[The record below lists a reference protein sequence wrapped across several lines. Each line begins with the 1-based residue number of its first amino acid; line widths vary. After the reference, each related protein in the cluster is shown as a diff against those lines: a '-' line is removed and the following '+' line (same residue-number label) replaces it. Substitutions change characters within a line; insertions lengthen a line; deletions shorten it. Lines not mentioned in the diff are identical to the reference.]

1 MIFLSKNEELLE
13 ASEKG
18 DVEKVKKLLKK
29 GADVNAKNFLGFTS
43 LHIAASAGHIEVV
56 KLLIENGANVNAKD
70 NVGWTPLYNAAIYGH
85 IEVVKLLIEKGADVN
100 AKANYG
106 TTPLHEAAYHGHIEV
121 VRLLLEHGA
130 DPYIKTND
138 GKTAI
143 DIAREKGYSDIVKLI
158 KEFISFQILS
168 IESPKLYINEWGK
181 IIVKVKGKGKISI
194 NLKGDVEWIKPEPK
208 EISGESIIEIP
219 VKPKVSG
226 EVPVKVIIDSPYG
239 KDSSTVFLKVEKKEV
254 KLIQAKTPIIVSE
267 KVPVEKK
274 KKVEDKISMP
284 EFPIRL
290 LKKYEPIELLGKG
303 GFALVFKAKRKEDGK
318 ITALKI
324 PKLDDKAGKA
334 FLNEVN
340 VWLSLNHKNIVSLID
355 ANVIP
360 FPYLELE
367 FIDGVEL
374 NGKIIKSV
382 NELPKPLKEDI
393 ALKIIKG
400 IAEGLKYAHS
410 KNIIHADLKPA
421 NILIAKDFEAKITDW
436 GLSKLYGS
444 EIIVKGLTPLYAA
457 PEQLDPSYG
466 SIDQRTDIFQL
477 GIIFYELLTGK
488 NPFRGYTF
496 EEVKRKITDESIEI
510 PKPSSFNSS
519 LKKYDEIIM
528 KALSRRKDG
537 RFNSIEDFL
546 LELERIEAI
555 DIEKKIEELKL
566 SLSQSRDKLNLSKSQ
581 EEFQDNKKIVVKLLC
596 DLCLLCAEAN
606 KKPELLNYLND
617 LRFYCFESLNDLFN
631 AIKHVEYMMKEGI
644 RISEEFKDRLKVLTY
659 NIKRENKI

>member
-1 MIFLSKNEELLE
+1 MFNVFKSKNEKLLR
-13 ASEKG
+13 ASIIG
-18 DVEKVKKLLKK
+18 DVEKVKKLLKE
-29 GADVNAKNFLGFTS
+29 GADVNAKDEFGWTP
-43 LHIAASAGHIEVV
+43 LHKAAILGHIEVV
-56 KLLIENGANVNAKD
+56 KLLIKEGADVNAK
-70 NVGWTPLYNAAIYGH
+70 NEFGWTPLHGAAESGH
-85 IEVVKLLIEKGADVN
+85 IEVVKLL
-100 AKANYG
+100 
-106 TTPLHEAAYHGHIEV
+106 
-121 VRLLLEHGA
+121 LEHGA
-130 DPYIKTND
+130 DPNIKNNG

-143 DIAREKGYSDIVKLI
+143 DLALERGYSDIVKLI
-158 KEFISFQILS
+158 EEFKYFQILS
-168 IESPKLYINEWGK
+168 IEAPKLFVNEWGK
-181 IIVKVKGKGKISI
+181 IVVKVKGKGKISI
-194 NLKGDVEWIKPEPK
+194 NLEGDFDWIKPELK
-208 EISGESIIEIP
+208 ELSGESTIEIP

-226 EVPVKVIIDSPYG
+226 EVPVKVIIDTPYG
-239 KDSSTVFLKVEKKEV
+239 KESPMVFLKVERKEV
-254 KLIQAKTPIIVSE
+254 KPIQAKTPIIVSE
-267 KVPVEKK
+267 KVPVGKK
-274 KKVEDKISMP
+274 EKVEDKISMP
-284 EFPIRL
+284 EFPIEL
-290 LKKYEPIELLGKG
+290 LKKYEPLELLGKG

-324 PKLDDKAGKA
+324 PKLDDRAGKA

-340 VWLSLNHKNIVSLID
+340 VWLNLNHKNIVSLID

-367 FIDGVEL
+367 FIDGAEF

-421 NILIAKDFEAKITDW
+421 NILITKDFEAKITDW

-510 PKPSSFNSS
+510 PKPSSFNAS

-566 SLSQSRDKLNLSKSQ
+566 SLSQSINKLNLSKTQ
-581 EEFQDNKKIVVKLLC
+581 EEYIDNKKNVVKYLC
-596 DLCLLCAEAN
+596 ELCLLCAEADR
-606 KKPELLNYLND
+606 KPELFNYLND
-617 LRFYCFESLNDLFN
+617 LRFYCFESLNELFY

-644 RISEEFKDRLKVLTY
+644 RISEEFKDKLKVLTY

>member
-1 MIFLSKNEELLE
+1 MMMFYDFESKNKELLE

-18 DVEKVKKLLKK
+18 DVEEVKKLLK
-29 GADVNAKNFLGFTS
+29 
-43 LHIAASAGHIEVV
+43 E
-56 KLLIENGANVNAKD
+56 GANLNAR
-70 NVGWTPLYNAAIYGH
+70 NIVGWTPLHLAVQNGH
-85 IEVVKLLIEKGADVN
+85 IEVVKLLIEKGANVN
-100 AKANYG
+100 AKDNIG
-106 TTPLHEAAYHGHIEV
+106 DTPLHDAADKGHIEV

-130 DPYIKTND
+130 DPNIKNYE
-138 GKTAI
+138 GKTAM
-143 DIAREKGYSDIVKLI
+143 DLAREKGYSDIVKLI
-158 KEFISFQILS
+158 EEFISFQILN
-168 IESPKLYINEWGK
+168 IEAPKLFVNEWGK
-181 IIVKVKGKGKISI
+181 IIVKIKGKGKVSI
-194 NLKGDVEWIKPEPK
+194 KLKGDVEWIKPELK
-208 EISGESIIEIP
+208 ELSGESTIEIP
-219 VKPKVSG
+219 VKPKISG
-226 EVPVKVIIDSPYG
+226 DVPVKVIIDTPYG
-239 KDSSTVFLKVEKKEV
+239 KETSIIFLKVERKEV
-254 KLIQAKTPIIVSE
+254 KPIQATTPTIGSE
-267 KVPVEKK
+267 TIPGEEKK
-274 KKVEDKISMP
+274 EVEDKISMP
-284 EFPIRL
+284 EFPKEL

-340 VWLSLNHKNIVSLID
+340 VWLNLKHQNIVSLID

-382 NELPKPLKEDI
+382 NELPNPLKEDI

-444 EIIVKGLTPLYAA
+444 EITVKGLTPLYAA

-510 PKPSSFNSS
+510 PKPSSFNAS

-566 SLSQSRDKLNLSKSQ
+566 SLSQSIDKLNLSKTQ
-581 EEFQDNKKIVVKLLC
+581 EEYIDNKKNVVKYLC
-596 DLCLLCAEAN
+596 DLCLLCAEADR
-606 KKPELLNYLND
+606 KPELLNYLND

>member
-1 MIFLSKNEELLE
+1 M
-13 ASEKG
+13 
-18 DVEKVKKLLKK
+18 
-29 GADVNAKNFLGFTS
+29 
-43 LHIAASAGHIEVV
+43 H
-56 KLLIENGANVNAKD
+56 
-70 NVGWTPLYNAAIYGH
+70 
-85 IEVVKLLIEKGADVN
+85 
-100 AKANYG
+100 
-106 TTPLHEAAYHGHIEV
+106 
-121 VRLLLEHGA
+121 
-130 DPYIKTND
+130 
-138 GKTAI
+138 
-143 DIAREKGYSDIVKLI
+143 
-158 KEFISFQILS
+158 
-168 IESPKLYINEWGK
+168 
-181 IIVKVKGKGKISI
+181 
-194 NLKGDVEWIKPEPK
+194 
-208 EISGESIIEIP
+208 
-219 VKPKVSG
+219 
-226 EVPVKVIIDSPYG
+226 
-239 KDSSTVFLKVEKKEV
+239 
-254 KLIQAKTPIIVSE
+254 
-267 KVPVEKK
+267 
-274 KKVEDKISMP
+274 
-284 EFPIRL
+284 EFPIEL

-303 GFALVFKAKRKEDGK
+303 GFASVFKAKRKEDEK
-318 ITALKI
+318 IIALKI

-340 VWLSLNHKNIVSLID
+340 VWLNLKHQNIVSLID

-367 FIDGVEL
+367 FIDGAEF

-410 KNIIHADLKPA
+410 KKIIHADLKPA
-421 NILIAKDFEAKITDW
+421 NILITKDFEAKITDW

-566 SLSQSRDKLNLSKSQ
+566 SLSQSNEKLKLSKTR
-581 EEFQDNKKIVVKLLC
+581 EEFEDNKKNVVKYLC
-596 DLCLLCAEAN
+596 ELCLLCAEAD

-617 LRFYCFESLNDLFN
+617 LRFYCSESLNELFY
-631 AIKHVEYMMKEGI
+631 AIKHVKHMMEEGI
-644 RISEEFKDRLKVLTY
+644 RMSEEFKDRLKVLTY

>member
-1 MIFLSKNEELLE
+1 MSLNKELLK

-18 DVEKVKKLLKK
+18 DVEKVKKLLEE
-29 GADVNAKNFLGFTS
+29 GADVNAKDFLGFTS
-43 LHIAASAGHIEVV
+43 LHLAASNGHF
-56 KLLIENGANVNAKD
+56 N
-70 NVGWTPLYNAAIYGH
+70 
-85 IEVVKLLIEKGADVN
+85 VVKLLIEKGADVN
-100 AKANYG
+100 AKVRG
-106 TTPLHEAAYHGHIEV
+106 GSTPLHLAASNGHFNV
-121 VRLLLEHGA
+121 VKLLLEHGS
-130 DPYIKTND
+130 DPDIKNIW
-138 GKTAI
+138 GNTAI
-143 DIAREKGYSDIVKLI
+143 DLARTNRHYDIVKLI
-158 KEFISFQILS
+158 EEFKSFKILN
-168 IESPKLYINEWGK
+168 IESSKLSVNEWGK
-181 IIVKVKGKGKISI
+181 IIVKVKGKGKVSI
-194 NLKGDVEWIKPEPK
+194 NLEGDIEWIKPEPK
-208 EISGESIIEIP
+208 DLAGESTIEIP

-226 EVPVKVIIDSPYG
+226 EVPVKVIIDTPYG
-239 KDSSTVFLKVEKKEV
+239 KESSIIFLKVERKEE
-254 KLIQAKTPIIVSE
+254 KPIQVKTPIIVSE
-267 KVPVEKK
+267 RISVEEKK
-274 KKVEDKISMP
+274 EVEDKILMP
-284 EFPIRL
+284 EFPTLL

-318 ITALKI
+318 IIALKI

-340 VWLSLNHKNIVSLID
+340 VWLNLKHQNIVSLID

-367 FIDGVEL
+367 FIDGVEF

-393 ALKIIKG
+393 ALKIIKS

-421 NILIAKDFEAKITDW
+421 NILITKDFEAKITDW

-466 SIDQRTDIFQL
+466 GIDQRTDIFQL

-510 PKPSSFNSS
+510 PKPSSFNAS

-566 SLSQSRDKLNLSKSQ
+566 SLSQSIDKLNLSKSQ
-581 EEFQDNKKIVVKLLC
+581 EEYIDNRRNVVKYLC
-596 DLCLLCAEAN
+596 ELCLLCAEADR
-606 KKPELLNYLND
+606 KPDLLNYLND
-617 LRFYCFESLNDLFN
+617 LKFYCFESLNELFN

-644 RISEEFKDRLKVLTY
+644 RMSEEFKDRLKILTY

>member
-1 MIFLSKNEELLE
+1 MTLNRKNEKLLE

-18 DVEKVKKLLKK
+18 DVEKVKKLLKE
-29 GADVNAKNFLGFTS
+29 GANVNAKGKYGWTP
-43 LHIAASAGHIEVV
+43 LHMAAKNGHIEVV
-56 KLLIENGANVNAKD
+56 KLLIENGAYVNAKGND
-70 NVGWTPLYNAAIYGH
+70 GYTPLHDAAWNGH
-85 IEVVKLLIEKGADVN
+85 IEVVKLLIENGAYVN
-100 AKANYG
+100 AESKYG
-106 TTPLHEAAYHGHIEV
+106 RTPLHMAAITGHIEV
-121 VRLLLEHGA
+121 VKLLLEHGV
-130 DPYIKTND
+130 DPNIKNNE

-143 DIAREKGYSDIVKLI
+143 DIAREKRHFDIAKLI
-158 KEFISFQILS
+158 EEFISFQILS

-181 IIVKVKGKGKISI
+181 IIVKVKGKGKVSI
-194 NLKGDVEWIKPEPK
+194 NLEGDIEWKDLGTK

-219 VKPKVSG
+219 VRPKVSG
-226 EVPVKVIIDSPYG
+226 EVPVKVIANFLYG
-239 KDSSTVFLKVEKKEV
+239 KRSSTIFLKVEKKE
-254 KLIQAKTPIIVSE
+254 
-267 KVPVEKK
+267 
-274 KKVEDKISMP
+274 VEDKISMP
-284 EFPIRL
+284 EFPIEL

-303 GFALVFKAKRKEDGK
+303 GFASVFKAKRKEDGK
-318 ITALKI
+318 IIALKI

-340 VWLSLNHKNIVSLID
+340 VWLNLNHQNIVSLID

-367 FIDGVEL
+367 FIDGAEF

-466 SIDQRTDIFQL
+466 SMDQRTDIFQL

-555 DIEKKIEELKL
+555 DIEKKIEELKC
-566 SLSQSRDKLNLSKSQ
+566 SLSQSIDKLNLSKTQ
-581 EEFQDNKKIVVKLLC
+581 EEYIDNRRNVVKYLC
-596 DLCLLCAEAN
+596 ELCLLCAEAN

-617 LRFYCFESLNDLFN
+617 LRFYCFESLNELFD

-644 RISEEFKDRLKVLTY
+644 RISEEFKDRLKILTY